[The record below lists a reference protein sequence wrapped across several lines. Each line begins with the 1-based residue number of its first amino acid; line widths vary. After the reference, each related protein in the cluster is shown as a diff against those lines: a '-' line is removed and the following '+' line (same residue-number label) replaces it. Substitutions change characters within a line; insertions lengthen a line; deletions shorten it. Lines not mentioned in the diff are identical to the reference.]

1 MLAASC
7 SSLHAV
13 IINPAVN
20 NLEFGPPEALN
31 VSLWRS
37 LLLNVIDRVAPERL
51 PPLQLTSKPVP
62 VGLMVGDLM
71 EMPWYRTV
79 FTNIAD
85 VVSPEVL
92 PPLELTSS
100 PVDVGELM
108 GDAIAH
114 PWWHSLLGG
123 LRDRLSPEKLE
134 PLEVTSQP
142 FKPFEADTW
151 LQILDWSSLL
161 DTPKVYLP
169 DRPRPAVTYSAAEPI
184 PEVASAV
191 PEFSQTVLA
200 AQMQFKRDIS
210 RSRFRQKI
218 WISLV
223 AAEIAFLVFAIV
235 KFA

>member
-1 MLAASC
+1 M
-7 SSLHAV
+7 
-13 IINPAVN
+13 N
-20 NLEFGPPEALN
+20 NLELLPPEALN

-37 LLLNVIDRVAPERL
+37 LVLNVIDRVAPERL

-92 PPLELTSS
+92 PPLELTST

-123 LRDRLSPEKLE
+123 LRDRLSPERLE

-161 DTPKVYLP
+161 DTPKAYLA
-169 DRPRPAVTYSAAEPI
+169 DAPRPAVTYSAAEPI
-184 PEVASAV
+184 AEVEPAV
-191 PEFSQTVLA
+191 PEFSQAVLA

-210 RSRFRQKI
+210 RSRLRQKI

-223 AAEIAFLVFAIV
+223 AAEIAFLVFAVV

>member
-1 MLAASC
+1 M
-7 SSLHAV
+7 
-13 IINPAVN
+13 N
-20 NLEFGPPEALN
+20 NLDFAPPEELT

-37 LLLNVIDRVAPERL
+37 LVLNLADRVAPERL

-92 PPLELTSS
+92 PPLELSS
-100 PVDVGELM
+100 TPVDVGELV
-108 GDAIAH
+108 GDDIAH
-114 PWWHSLLGG
+114 SWWYSLLGQM
-123 LRDRLSPEKLE
+123 RDRLSPERLPALE
-134 PLEVTSQP
+134 LTSEP

-151 LQILDWSSLL
+151 LQILDWSNLI

-169 DRPRPAVTYSAAEPI
+169 DAPRPAVTYSAAEPL
-184 PEVASAV
+184 PEAV
-191 PEFSQTVLA
+191 PAEPVFSQAVLA

-210 RSRFRQKI
+210 RSRLRQKI

>member
-1 MLAASC
+1 M
-7 SSLHAV
+7 
-13 IINPAVN
+13 N
-20 NLEFGPPEALN
+20 NLEFAPPEALN

-92 PPLELTSS
+92 PPLELTST

-108 GDAIAH
+108 GDAVAH

-123 LRDRLSPEKLE
+123 LRDRLSPERLE

-142 FKPFEADTW
+142 FKPFEANTW
-151 LQILDWSSLL
+151 LQILDWSSLI

-169 DRPRPAVTYSAAEPI
+169 DAPRPAVTYSAAEPI
-184 PEVASAV
+184 PEVAPAV
-191 PEFSQTVLA
+191 PEFSQAVLA
-200 AQMQFKRDIS
+200 SQMQFKRDIS

>member
-1 MLAASC
+1 M
-7 SSLHAV
+7 
-13 IINPAVN
+13 N
-20 NLEFGPPEALN
+20 NLEFEPPEELT

-37 LLLNVIDRVAPERL
+37 LVLNIIDRIAPERL
-51 PPLQLTSKPVP
+51 PPLQVTSKPVH

-85 VVSPEVL
+85 VVSPEML

-100 PVDVGELM
+100 PVDVGELL
-108 GDAIAH
+108 GDEIAH
-114 PWWHSLLGG
+114 PWWDSLLGN
-123 LRDRLSPEKLE
+123 LRDRLSPERVA
-134 PLEVTSQP
+134 PLELTSPP
-142 FKPFEADTW
+142 FAPWEADTW

-169 DRPRPAVTYSAAEPI
+169 DTPRAEATYSAAEPP
-184 PEVASAV
+184 PEVAPAV
-191 PEFSQTVLA
+191 PAFSQEVLA

-223 AAEIAFLVFAIV
+223 AAQVAFLVFAIV
-235 KFA
+235 KLS

>member
-1 MLAASC
+1 M
-7 SSLHAV
+7 
-13 IINPAVN
+13 N
-20 NLEFGPPEALN
+20 NVEFGPPESLN

-37 LLLNVIDRVAPERL
+37 LVLNIIDRVAPERL
-51 PPLQLTSKPVP
+51 PPLQLTSKPMP

-71 EMPWYRTV
+71 EMPWYRTI

-85 VVSPEVL
+85 VVSPEIL

-100 PVDVGELM
+100 PVDIGELV
-108 GDAIAH
+108 GDDIAH

-123 LRDRLSPEKLE
+123 LRDRLSPERLE
-134 PLEVTSQP
+134 PLDVTSEAY
-142 FKPFEADTW
+142 KPFEADTW
-151 LQILDWSSLL
+151 LQILDWSSLI

-169 DRPRPAVTYSAAEPI
+169 DAPRHAVTYSAAEPI
-184 PEVASAV
+184 AEVVPAV
-191 PEFSQTVLA
+191 EPEFSQTVLA

-223 AAEIAFLVFAIV
+223 AAQIAFLVFAIV

>member
-1 MLAASC
+1 
-7 SSLHAV
+7 
-13 IINPAVN
+13 
-20 NLEFGPPEALN
+20 
-31 VSLWRS
+31 
-37 LLLNVIDRVAPERL
+37 
-51 PPLQLTSKPVP
+51 
-62 VGLMVGDLM
+62 MVGDLM

-92 PPLELTSS
+92 PPLELTST

-151 LQILDWSSLL
+151 LQILDWSSLI

-169 DRPRPAVTYSAAEPI
+169 DRPLPAVIYSVAEPF
-184 PEVASAV
+184 PEVAPAV
-191 PEFSQTVLA
+191 SEFSQAVLA

-235 KFA
+235 RFA

>member
-1 MLAASC
+1 M
-7 SSLHAV
+7 
-13 IINPAVN
+13 N
-20 NLEFGPPEALN
+20 NLEFAPPEELT
-31 VSLWRS
+31 VPLWRS
-37 LLLNVIDRVAPERL
+37 LVLNLIDRVAPERL
-51 PPLQLTSKPVP
+51 PPLQLTSKPVN
-62 VGLMVGDLM
+62 VGLMLGDLIA
-71 EMPWYRTV
+71 MPWYRTV

-92 PPLELTSS
+92 PPLELTSE
-100 PVDVGELM
+100 PVDVGELV
-108 GDAIAH
+108 GDEIAR

-123 LRDRLSPEKLE
+123 LRDRLSPEKLP
-134 PLEVTSQP
+134 PLEPTSQP
-142 FKPFEADTW
+142 VTAYEADTW

-169 DRPRPAVTYSAAEPI
+169 DAPRPTMSYTAAEPI
-184 PEVASAV
+184 PEVV
-191 PEFSQTVLA
+191 PAAPAFGPEVLA

-223 AAEIAFLVFAIV
+223 AAQIAFLVFAIV

>member
-1 MLAASC
+1 
-7 SSLHAV
+7 
-13 IINPAVN
+13 
-20 NLEFGPPEALN
+20 
-31 VSLWRS
+31 
-37 LLLNVIDRVAPERL
+37 
-51 PPLQLTSKPVP
+51 
-62 VGLMVGDLM
+62 
-71 EMPWYRTV
+71 
-79 FTNIAD
+79 
-85 VVSPEVL
+85 
-92 PPLELTSS
+92 
-100 PVDVGELM
+100 
-108 GDAIAH
+108 
-114 PWWHSLLGG
+114 
-123 LRDRLSPEKLE
+123 LRDRLSPERLE

-151 LQILDWSSLL
+151 LQILDWSSLI

-169 DRPRPAVTYSAAEPI
+169 AAPPPAVTYSAAEPI

-223 AAEIAFLVFAIV
+223 AAEVAFLVFAII